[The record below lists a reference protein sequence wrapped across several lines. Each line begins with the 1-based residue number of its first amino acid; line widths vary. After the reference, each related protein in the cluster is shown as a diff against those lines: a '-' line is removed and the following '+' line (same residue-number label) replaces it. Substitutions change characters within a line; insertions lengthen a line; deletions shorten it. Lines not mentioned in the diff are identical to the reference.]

1 MIKLSIIIV
10 NYRTPQ
16 LVIDCLRTLYDQ
28 TDTGLFEVIVVDND
42 SGDGSE
48 AIVCSVFP
56 LVRWINMGYNSGFA
70 RANNEGIRRAVG
82 GVVLLINSD
91 TLVENRAIEGC
102 YREFAASAYP
112 ACGVQLVNPDGS
124 PQISGNYFVP
134 GGLNSLLPLP
144 YLGALVK
151 GVGRATRAK
160 VPNVPNARSLVEVD
174 WINGAF
180 LMVKKD
186 AIVMAGFM
194 DEDFFLYAE
203 EIEWCSRLRKL
214 GKLALYGQFQ
224 VVHIQGASANE
235 SFGSVGKGYYNL
247 FDRKGLQIMLSNFVR
262 IRKQF
267 GIRWFLVQL
276 FFYLF
281 DIPIFFVAVLIPTRK
296 KRYTF
301 VQFRGFCRNMRR
313 LLGLTWVIL
322 RNKPHFYKEL

>member
-16 LVIDCLRTLYDQ
+16 LVVDCLQTIYAQ

-42 SGDGSE
+42 SRDGSE
-48 AIVCSVFP
+48 EIVCGAFP
-56 LVRWINMGYNSGFA
+56 SVRWFSMGYNSGFA
-70 RANNEGIRRAVG
+70 RANNEGIRRSEG
-82 GVVLLINSD
+82 ESVLLINSD

-102 YREFAASAYP
+102 YRQFAGSAYP
-112 ACGVQLVNPDGS
+112 ACGVQLINPDRT
-124 PQISGNYFVP
+124 PQISGNYFVR
-134 GGLNSLLPLP
+134 GGLNYLLPLP
-144 YLGALVK
+144 YLGGLVK
-151 GVGRATRAK
+151 RFGRATGAK
-160 VPNVPNARSLVEVD
+160 VPNVPDARSLVEVD

-180 LMVKKD
+180 LMVKKE
-186 AIVMAGFM
+186 AIALAGLM

-235 SFGSVGKGYYNL
+235 SYGSDGKGYYNL

-267 GIRWFLVQL
+267 GGVWFLVQL
-276 FFYLF
+276 FFYLL
-281 DIPIFFVAVLIPTRK
+281 DIPVFFVAVHFPRRDR
-296 KRYTF
+296 RYNLA
-301 VQFRGFCRNMRR
+301 QFRGYLTNVGR
-313 LLGLTWVIL
+313 LLRLAGIIL
-322 RNKPHFYKEL
+322 RNKPHFYKVQ